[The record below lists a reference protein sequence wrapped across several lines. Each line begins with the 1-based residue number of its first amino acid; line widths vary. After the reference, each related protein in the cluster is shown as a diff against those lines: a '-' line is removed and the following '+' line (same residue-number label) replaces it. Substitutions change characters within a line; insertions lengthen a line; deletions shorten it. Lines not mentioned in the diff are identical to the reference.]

1 MRKSYAFCIQAV
13 CVLSS
18 SFLPGHAIAAQDDG
32 GLNDSYRPKIGL
44 VLSGG
49 GARGAAH
56 VGVLKVLEE
65 NRIPVDVISGTSF
78 GAIVGGLYAAGYSAD
93 ELEEILENI
102 DWKESLSGRA
112 PRDERSFKRK
122 QDDDG
127 FLIKFKIGIKDG
139 ELKLPSGLITPN
151 NLRLTLQDL
160 VNEIANVDDFDDLAI
175 PFRAVATDLETGK
188 AVVLERGDLASA
200 MVASMAVPALFPPVE
215 YDGHLLVDGG
225 ISNNV
230 PVNVARAM
238 GADIVIVV
246 DISTPMM
253 SKDDIESFTSV
264 IDQLTLIMTNQNS
277 AAQLATLTDQDILI
291 RPKLDD
297 IGFADFERSLEA
309 VPKGT
314 ESAQRALSRLQK
326 ISLSPE
332 AWLTYLGARIT
343 GKREQPVIDFIRIVN
358 DSNVSDEVIKARLSL
373 KPGQKFDEVNMSAD
387 LSETFGLELFEE
399 VSYRIVEENDQTGVE
414 VIARRSEYGQKY
426 LRFGLALQEDFDGET
441 GFQMSAAFTNL
452 AINDLGGEIDASV
465 TIGDDFGLFA
475 EFYQPIDFAQ
485 RYYFFANAGGGKF
498 NRNVFDDDGRILSQV
513 RISEVYLQT
522 GAGRNLGLWG
532 TMRVGLRRAI
542 GTSKGRIGFP
552 DDVSIPFDD
561 TAFIA
566 QFSIDTLDN
575 VQFPH
580 RGMVIDAAYKNSL
593 SWLDGDNRVDR
604 FLIGGYHPFSWGRNT
619 LGFNYRFT
627 TSINGTPNE
636 TDLFQLGGFP
646 RLTAYAPGQLTGN
659 HGGVVGIVYYRRIAG
674 GLRFLTQTPVYV
686 GGLLEAGNVW
696 NQRAD
701 MSLDDLHTS
710 ASLFF
715 GADTFLGPV
724 YLGYAVGD
732 GGQTSAFLYIGQIF

>member
-1 MRKSYAFCIQAV
+1 MWKSYAFSIRTVCI
-13 CVLSS
+13 LSI
-18 SFLPGHAIAAQDDG
+18 SFLSGHVIAMQDEG
-32 GLNDSYRPKIGL
+32 GLNESDRPKIGL

-160 VNEIANVDDFDDLAI
+160 VNEISNVDDFDDLAI
-175 PFRAVATDLETGK
+175 PFRAVATDLETGM
-188 AVVLERGDLASA
+188 AVVLERGNLASA

-215 YDGHLLVDGG
+215 HGGRLLVDGG
-225 ISNNV
+225 VSNNV

-264 IDQLTLIMTNQNS
+264 IDQLMLIMTNRNS
-277 AAQLATLTDQDILI
+277 AAQLATLTNQDILI
-291 RPKLDD
+291 RPELDD

-314 ESAQRALSRLQK
+314 ESAQRALPQLQK

-332 AWLTYLGARIT
+332 VWLAYLDARST

-358 DSNVSDEVIKARLSL
+358 DSNVSDEVIRAHLSL
-373 KPGQKFDEVNMSAD
+373 TPGQELDEVNMSAD
-387 LSETFGLELFEE
+387 LSAIFGLELFEE

-414 VIARRSEYGQKY
+414 VLARRSENGQKFI
-426 LRFGLALQEDFDGET
+426 RFGLALEEYFNGET

-452 AINDLGGEIDASV
+452 AINDLGGEIDARI
-465 TIGDDFGLFA
+465 TIGDNFGLFA
-475 EFYQPIDFAQ
+475 EFYQPIDYAQ
-485 RYYFFANAGGGKF
+485 RYYLFANTGGGKF
-498 NRNVFDDDGRILSQV
+498 NRNIFDDDGRILAQA
-513 RISEVYLQT
+513 RISEAFLQT
-522 GAGRNLGLWG
+522 GTGRNFGRWG
-532 TMRVGLRRAI
+532 TMRVGLQRTI
-542 GTSKGRIGFP
+542 GKVKGRIGFP
-552 DDVSIPFDD
+552 DDVSISFDD

-566 QFSIDTLDN
+566 EFSIDTLDN

-580 RGMVIDAAYKNSL
+580 RGMVFDTIYKNSL
-593 SWLDGDNRVDR
+593 SWLDGDSHVDT

-619 LGFNYRFT
+619 LGFNYRFA

-636 TDLFQLGGFP
+636 IDLFQLGGFA

-659 HGGVVGIVYYRRIAG
+659 HGGAAGIIYYRRIAG

-701 MSLDDLHTS
+701 VSLDDLHTS

-724 YLGYAVGD
+724 YLGYGVGD
-732 GGQTSAFLYIGQIF
+732 DGQTSAFLFIGQIF